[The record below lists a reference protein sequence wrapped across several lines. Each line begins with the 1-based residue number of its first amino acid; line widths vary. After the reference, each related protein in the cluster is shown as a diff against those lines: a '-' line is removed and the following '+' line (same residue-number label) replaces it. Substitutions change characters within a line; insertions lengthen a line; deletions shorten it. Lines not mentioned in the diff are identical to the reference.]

1 LDGIYITV
9 FHDLFLTRYLGGHL
23 HAQAMIELL
32 HQQHVSGSARQI
44 LCITG
49 AASSVFVGIV
59 VGVFAVIAGMMMR
72 PKRVDLT
79 AEPQI

>member
-1 LDGIYITV
+1 
-9 FHDLFLTRYLGGHL
+9 
-23 HAQAMIELL
+23 MIELL